1 MQNLVLNGG
10 DQRLQLLR
18 LGANALRTK
27 IGMTGDRTVQSRLLL
42 TMGRIGHRQT
52 LKTTLRL
59 SGGDVEDK
67 VCVLN
72 TIAGLRIAIDS
83 TVLTSG
89 IAHATDLEKIIKVRT
104 VFREINPYLEYRENE
119 LELISL
125 LIKPTHSDAGSITLT
140 IDLRL
145 DKLSLDHTAKM
156 YKFH

>member
-119 LELISL
+119 L
-125 LIKPTHSDAGSITLT
+125 G
-140 IDLRL
+140 
-145 DKLSLDHTAKM
+145 
-156 YKFH
+156 F